1 MKLFH
6 KENGKEVVYVQRQ
19 DMVHLFESNIAF
31 PASIYNKVFD
41 QPVGIIDETNRFEFI
56 KFEKE
61 SEVEFFKKIKSIID
75 LDDYKDLTEEQ
86 FMEKMEKM
94 VDEANSI
101 GYSWNAMNLQDR
113 VKNQNLF
120 WERED
125 LEYMLTFLCELF
137 FVLRGEKT
145 MPFPD
150 FVVLPTMK

>member
-41 QPVGIIDETNRFEFI
+41 KPVGIIDETNRFEFI

-86 FMEKMEKM
+86 FMKKMEKM

-101 GYSWNAMNLQDR
+101 GYSWNEMSLQDR